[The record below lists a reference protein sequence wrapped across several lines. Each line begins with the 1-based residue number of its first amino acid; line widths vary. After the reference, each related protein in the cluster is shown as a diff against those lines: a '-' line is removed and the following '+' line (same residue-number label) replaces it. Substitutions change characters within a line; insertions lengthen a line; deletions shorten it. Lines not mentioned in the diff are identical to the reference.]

1 MNPKTAPFLF
11 PLVLTRLRKSRAVLQ
26 KTAALEMGIDPT
38 VLCSIEK
45 GARAP
50 LDDEQIKQV
59 IKVLRLSEEEAAQL
73 QWAAHHDRLVGHLE
87 HKGATEA
94 EMAFISTGLHALRH
108 LQPQQVSGLMASL
121 QQIDKSASLV
131 AALGKSTSMLEVA
144 MT

>member
-1 MNPKTAPFLF
+1 MNTKNIPFLF
-11 PLVLTRLRKSRAVLQ
+11 PMVLTGLRKSRAVLQ

-38 VLCSIEK
+38 VLCAIEK